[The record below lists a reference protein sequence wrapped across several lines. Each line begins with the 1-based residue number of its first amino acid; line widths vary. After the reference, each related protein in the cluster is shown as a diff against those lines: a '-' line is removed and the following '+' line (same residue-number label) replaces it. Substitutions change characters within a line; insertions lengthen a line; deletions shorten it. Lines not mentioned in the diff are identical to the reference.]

1 MIFDEQKTRAALWR
15 SWSLETA
22 KQWTAEAPYSGQCNV
37 TAVVAQELFGGDI
50 LKTQLPEVVH
60 FYNRIDGVVVDL
72 TDEQFDKPIPYDDA
86 LSTREEAMGCVL
98 QSEYEILQAAL
109 ARNLKEAEG

>member
-1 MIFDEQKTRAALWR
+1 MTFDEPKTRAALWQ

-50 LKTQLPEVVH
+50 LKTQLPEVMH

-86 LSTREEAMGCVL
+86 ISNREEAMECVL
-98 QSEYEILQAAL
+98 DSEYEILLDAL
-109 ARNLKEAEG
+109 SQNLKEKLG

>member
-1 MIFDEQKTRAALWR
+1 MTFNEQKTRAALRR

-72 TDEQFDKPIPYDDA
+72 TDDQFDTPIPYDDA
-86 LSTREEAMGCVL
+86 ISNREEAMGWVL
-98 QSEYEILQAAL
+98 DSEYETLIAAL
-109 ARNLKEAEG
+109 SENLKEGQG